1 MRLAC
6 PHCGPRSIEE
16 FVQLGA
22 AALRRPAPDAAL
34 EAWVDY
40 VYLRDNPA
48 GAHEELFHHAAGCR
62 AMLAVRRDTRT
73 HAVQAV
79 RTVHA
84 AREELAQP
92 APMAGQPAV
101 SGGTP

>member
-22 AALRRPAPDAAL
+22 AALQRPAP
-34 EAWVDY
+34 EAPLQAWTDY

-48 GAHEELFHHAAGCR
+48 GAHEELFQHAAGCR
-62 AMLAVRRDTRT
+62 AMLVVSRDTRT

-79 RTVHA
+79 RTVQAMKQERPQEPA
-84 AREELAQP
+84 A
-92 APMAGQPAV
+92 
-101 SGGTP
+101 GGGRP

>member
-6 PHCGPRSIEE
+6 PHCGIRSIEE

-22 AALRRPAPDAAL
+22 AALQRPAAEAAL
-34 EAWVDY
+34 EAWIDY
-40 VYLRDNPA
+40 VYLRDNPD
-48 GAHEELFHHAAGCR
+48 GTHEELFQHLGGCR

-79 RTVHA
+79 RTVQA
-84 AREELAQP
+84 ARDER
-92 APMAGQPAV
+92 
-101 SGGTP
+101 SGADGGVR